1 LRRAGQPGKVARGF
15 GNGREDGKMTTSNW
29 IDGLNHRENET
40 VSECLEL
47 HDLTPAQEQEVR
59 SAIQRRWNETSG
71 RFYAYTVAHE
81 IAAAYCMKN
90 VPSADSSDL
99 METPDTPPLPGS
111 SR

>member
-1 LRRAGQPGKVARGF
+1 VGLVFQEEEADVRSAFGDRRVAARRGTRQSGSSF

-59 SAIQRRWNETSG
+59 SAIQGRGRIRR
-71 RFYAYTVAHE
+71 FHE
-81 IAAAYCMKN
+81 LAAVC
-90 VPSADSSDL
+90 
-99 METPDTPPLPGS
+99 
-111 SR
+111 